1 MQTKENQ
8 KKTKGGDLAVC
19 PHAKKCGGC
28 QYQGISYEEQL
39 KKKQKQ
45 ALDEM
50 SRQDK
55 MAMMMAFAQL
65 ILPVAVGVLAIFA
78 FLIWFLGKFW
88 LHAW

>member
-39 KKKQKQ
+39 NNKQ
-45 ALDEM
+45 
-50 SRQDK
+50 
-55 MAMMMAFAQL
+55 
-65 ILPVAVGVLAIFA
+65 
-78 FLIWFLGKFW
+78 
-88 LHAW
+88 